1 MLMNVSQISGVCWQE
16 LILFASQIPTKIPSL
31 EMLIIFGSR
40 ARGNTHVNSDWDFAI
55 LYNQQQQIE
64 NRYLSLE
71 VYGILS
77 DVLRLSGEIDVIN
90 LSSCSP
96 LIAHAVA
103 RDGKV
108 LYEKT
113 SGLFDSFQ
121 SKALLSES
129 QLRAIQKDLRKGLDV
144 FLTKRGV

>member
-1 MLMNVSQISGVCWQE
+1 MLMNVSQISGVSWQE
-16 LILFASQIPTKIPSL
+16 LILLASQIPTKIPSL

-55 LYNQQQQIE
+55 LYNQQQQME

-71 VYGILS
+71 VYDILS
-77 DVLRLSGEIDVIN
+77 DVLRISDDIDVIN
-90 LSSCSP
+90 LSSCSL

-108 LYEKT
+108 LYEKK
-113 SGLFDSFQ
+113 SGLFESFQ
-121 SKALLSES
+121 SKSLLSEN
-129 QLRAIQKDLRKGLDV
+129 QLEVIQKDLRKGLEV

>member
-1 MLMNVSQISGVCWQE
+1 MLMNVSQISGVSWQE
-16 LILFASQIPTKIPSL
+16 LILLASQIPTKIPSL

-55 LYNQQQQIE
+55 LYNQQQQME

-71 VYGILS
+71 VYDIVS
-77 DVLRLSGEIDVIN
+77 DVLRISDDIDVIN
-90 LSSCSP
+90 LSSCSL

-108 LYEKT
+108 LYEKK
-113 SGLFDSFQ
+113 SGLFESFQ
-121 SKALLSES
+121 SKSLLSEN
-129 QLRAIQKDLRKGLDV
+129 QLEVIQKDLRKGLEV

>member
-1 MLMNVSQISGVCWQE
+1 MLMNVSQISGVSWQE
-16 LILFASQIPTKIPSL
+16 LILLASQIPTKIPSL
-31 EMLIIFGSR
+31 EMLIVFGSR

-55 LYNQQQQIE
+55 LYDQQQIE

-71 VYGILS
+71 VYDIVS
-77 DVLRLSGEIDVIN
+77 DVLRISDDIDVIN
-90 LSSCSP
+90 LSSCSL

-108 LYEKT
+108 LYEKK
-113 SGLFDSFQ
+113 SGLFESFQ
-121 SKALLSES
+121 SKALLSEN
-129 QLRAIQKDLRKGLDV
+129 QLEVIQKDLRKGLEV

>member
-1 MLMNVSQISGVCWQE
+1 MLMNVSQISGVSWQE
-16 LILFASQIPTKIPSL
+16 LILLASQIPTKIPSL

-55 LYNQQQQIE
+55 LYNQQQQME

-71 VYGILS
+71 VYDILS
-77 DVLRLSGEIDVIN
+77 DVLRISDDIDVIN
-90 LSSCSP
+90 LSSCSL

-108 LYEKT
+108 LYEKK
-113 SGLFDSFQ
+113 SGLFESFQ
-121 SKALLSES
+121 SKALLSEN
-129 QLRAIQKDLRKGLDV
+129 QLEVIQKDLRKGLDV
-144 FLTKRGV
+144 FLTKRGI

>member
-1 MLMNVSQISGVCWQE
+1 MLMNVSQISGVSWQE
-16 LILFASQIPTKIPSL
+16 LILLASQIPTKIPSL

-55 LYNQQQQIE
+55 LYNQQQQME

-71 VYGILS
+71 VYDIVS
-77 DVLRLSGEIDVIN
+77 DVLRISDDIDVIN
-90 LSSCSP
+90 LSSCSL

-108 LYEKT
+108 LYEKK
-113 SGLFDSFQ
+113 SGLFESFQ
-121 SKALLSES
+121 SKSLLSEN
-129 QLRAIQKDLRKGLDV
+129 QLEVIQKDLRKGLDV
-144 FLTKRGV
+144 FLTKRGI